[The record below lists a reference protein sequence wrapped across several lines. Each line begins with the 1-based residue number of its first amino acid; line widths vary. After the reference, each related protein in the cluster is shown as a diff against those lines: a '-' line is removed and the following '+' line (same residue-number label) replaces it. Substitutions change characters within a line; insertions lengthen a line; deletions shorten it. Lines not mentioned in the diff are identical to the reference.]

1 MTSTTDT
8 YAFQAEINQ
17 LLSLIINTFYSN
29 KDIFLRELISNA
41 SDAIDKIRF
50 ESLKDISKRR
60 DYEIKLIPNKED
72 QTLTIEDN
80 GIGLTKKD
88 MIECLGTIANSGTKQ
103 FIESIKDQKEI
114 EMENNM
120 IGQFGV
126 GFYSSYLVST
136 NVKVY
141 SKHFEEDGV
150 CYLWESTA
158 GGTFTISEVERD
170 MGYGTQIVLHMK
182 DDCTRYLEEDTIK
195 DVVKKHS
202 EYITYPIKLLTTRQ
216 EEDESEE
223 ENDDKDME
231 NKEENKEQEE
241 NDDKEENKEQEEN
254 DDKEENKEQEEND
267 DKDMENKEQEENDD
281 KDMENKEQGK
291 KIREISEWKQ
301 LNNEKPLW
309 LRKSDEITHEEHA
322 SFYKNLTNDWD
333 DHLMVKQVIGEG
345 QIEYRA
351 LLYVPKKLP
360 FDLFGKKQN
369 DKKNIKLYVKRVLI
383 MDKCEDIIP
392 EWLSFV
398 SGVVDSED
406 LPLNVSREML
416 QENKVTKVIKKNLL
430 KKCIEMFT
438 DMHEDTSDEGKK
450 RYYEFYNAFQ
460 KSIKLG
466 IHEDS
471 VNRKKLLKLLR
482 FESNKSSTSMS
493 LDQYVSN
500 MKEDQTKLY
509 YITGDNR
516 KALDNSPYVTG
527 LKSKGF
533 DVIYMLDPID
543 EYIMQTVK
551 EFEEKEFVDISKN
564 DFKLNDEDDE
574 KDKDLHKQME
584 ECLCVE
590 VKKVVGDKVDKVTLS
605 DRLDMNV
612 PCCISSSKY
621 GWSANMEKIMKA
633 QTLQATAPINYG
645 SRNLEL
651 NPKNDMILQ
660 LHQKISKKEPEQSLK
675 DIIELMYN
683 TSLIACGYVH
693 DDPSDFAKQIYKM
706 IGIGIDVNVS
716 KSDDDFVDTTGEV
729 DKEESDTLSELD

>member
-231 NKEENKEQEE
+231 N
-241 NDDKEENKEQEEN
+241 KEENKEQEEN

>member
-231 NKEENKEQEE
+231 NREQEE
-241 NDDKEENKEQEEN
+241 NDDKE
-254 DDKEENKEQEEND
+254 
-267 DKDMENKEQEENDD
+267 ENKEQEENDD

>member
-1 MTSTTDT
+1 M
-8 YAFQAEINQ
+8 
-17 LLSLIINTFYSN
+17 
-29 KDIFLRELISNA
+29 
-41 SDAIDKIRF
+41 
-50 ESLKDISKRR
+50 
-60 DYEIKLIPNKED
+60 
-72 QTLTIEDN
+72 
-80 GIGLTKKD
+80 
-88 MIECLGTIANSGTKQ
+88 
-103 FIESIKDQKEI
+103 
-114 EMENNM
+114 
-120 IGQFGV
+120 
-126 GFYSSYLVST
+126 
-136 NVKVY
+136 
-141 SKHFEEDGV
+141 
-150 CYLWESTA
+150 
-158 GGTFTISEVERD
+158 
-170 MGYGTQIVLHMK
+170 
-182 DDCTRYLEEDTIK
+182 
-195 DVVKKHS
+195 
-202 EYITYPIKLLTTRQ
+202 
-216 EEDESEE
+216 
-223 ENDDKDME
+223 
-231 NKEENKEQEE
+231 
-241 NDDKEENKEQEEN
+241 
-254 DDKEENKEQEEND
+254 ENKEQEEND